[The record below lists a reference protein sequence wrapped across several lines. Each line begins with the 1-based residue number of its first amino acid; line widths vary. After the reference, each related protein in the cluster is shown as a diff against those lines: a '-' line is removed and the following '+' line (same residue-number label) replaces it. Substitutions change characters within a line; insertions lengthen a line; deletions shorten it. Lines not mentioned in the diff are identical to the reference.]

1 MICERRTKAKVLQ
14 QVAEIM
20 AQSTEEAKTEM
31 CKQYGLRE
39 IENPFFSIPADL
51 YR

>member
-20 AQSTEEAKTEM
+20 VQSTEEAKTEM
-31 CKQYGLRE
+31 RKQYGLRE
-39 IENPFFSIPADL
+39 IENHLFSISEDL